1 VETVWQFEG
10 EFQSTYLFPSSPLQK
25 LNQLTTQKE
34 WIHQI
39 HNLPGLRKLHWLKK
53 HWLRKIVL
61 TTDSELD
68 AQQYPFAIQLIS
80 IYLLHMIQFQ
90 PKNAFY
96 LLTRVLMKLLI
107 FHLIQIRNLSGEIRN
122 NLVDVIMGFKSRV
135 LRVPVDKDQHQQQNL
150 PVLCVVILSF

>member
-1 VETVWQFEG
+1 VN
-10 EFQSTYLFPSSPLQK
+10 SSNSQPPWFK
-25 LNQLTTQKE
+25 
-34 WIHQI
+34 
-39 HNLPGLRKLHWLKK
+39 
-53 HWLRKIVL
+53 KIVL